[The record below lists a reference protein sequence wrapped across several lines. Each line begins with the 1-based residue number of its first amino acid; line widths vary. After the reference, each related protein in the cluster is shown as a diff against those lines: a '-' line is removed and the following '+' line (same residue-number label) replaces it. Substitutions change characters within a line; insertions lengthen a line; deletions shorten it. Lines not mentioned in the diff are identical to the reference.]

1 MGAVISYEIQKFKYI
16 SQKKFHSKTI
26 TKHGELRN
34 FLCLLYVITA
44 VGFFV
49 KFDFLLPISIWIHYT
64 VLKTR
69 FMVEMKQAPLDQ
81 GAYSK

>member
-1 MGAVISYEIQKFKYI
+1 MKYKN
-16 SQKKFHSKTI
+16 SSTLARKSFSPKSKTI

-44 VGFFV
+44 VVFFV